1 MNDMEIPRNG
11 QPICSNR
18 KCGIETSM
26 SGPFGFMPR
35 RLSEKLLYKDDKG
48 IFQMKYECQEC
59 KTKYQKE
66 LWDTIGKEL
75 TNSHRLQK
83 MLKKKWL
90 VNWFMKKA
98 NRNPN
103 LQELLTDM
111 LHNKQSQDR
120 FNSKWFL
127 IKSLLF

>member
-1 MNDMEIPRNG
+1 MNEIVIPRNG

-35 RLSEKLLYKDDKG
+35 RLSERLLYKDDKG

-66 LWDTIGKEL
+66 LYDQSNPCFICKKPK
-75 TNSHRLQK
+75 NSDKPMRCDNCYPDADIITRSD
-83 MLKKKWL
+83 W
-90 VNWFMKKA
+90 
-98 NRNPN
+98 
-103 LQELLTDM
+103 
-111 LHNKQSQDR
+111 
-120 FNSKWFL
+120 SKWR
-127 IKSLLF
+127 KSK